1 MLVDNPMIHSP
12 FEEPTY
18 YWDYRE
24 GQTVLAAGRRP
35 ARALLRQVLVIPPF
49 GPRRSRPVADVDRS
63 VRDEVR
69 TMGASKRAGLGC

>member
-24 GQTVLAAGRRP
+24 GQPVLAAGRRP
-35 ARALLRQVLVIPPF
+35 ARALLRQVLVIPSLRTQTKQAGGGR
-49 GPRRSRPVADVDRS
+49 GPVGP
-63 VRDEVR
+63 
-69 TMGASKRAGLGC
+69 